1 VLIRVA
7 QRDDNKWYLWRVRG
21 TWKELSYS
29 RPRVLLRKPV
39 LFEQQKFRSFEYQ
52 LKMFRESFR
61 VGIMGLL
68 RESCAR
74 VVGDGLSYDF
84 KLECQLG
91 IEKVGVNV

>member
-1 VLIRVA
+1 VREK
-7 QRDDNKWYLWRVRG
+7 NYL
-21 TWKELSYS
+21 THDLPK
-29 RPRVLLRKPV
+29 VLLRQPV
-39 LFEQQKFRSFEYQ
+39 LVEQQKCRSYEYQ

-61 VGIMGLL
+61 VGTMGLL

-91 IEKVGVNV
+91 IEKVRVDL